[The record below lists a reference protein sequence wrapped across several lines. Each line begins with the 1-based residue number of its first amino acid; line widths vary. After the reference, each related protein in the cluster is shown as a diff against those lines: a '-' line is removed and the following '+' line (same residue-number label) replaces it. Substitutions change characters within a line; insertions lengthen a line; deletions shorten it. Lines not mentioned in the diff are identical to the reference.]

1 MPLLSVIIPVYNAG
15 HNIYRLLDSLINQT
29 MHDIEFICVVDCPTD
44 GSDHICMEYAKKDK
58 RIKLLINPINI
69 GIAAS
74 RNRGIEEA
82 IKYKSKYIG
91 FADHDDYLECSA
103 YERLMSAANNKGLEA
118 DVVFANS
125 FIENKYSSA
134 RIYFNDPSWEGMIRS
149 LLLPQDSK
157 YNPNFLVRSVW
168 NSVYKT
174 SFIEQN
180 TICFKD
186 RNLYLEEDT
195 LFNLEVYI
203 KTKNITYLNSFVYH
217 WVIHE
222 TSTSAKLEDPDE
234 VSEKMLRY
242 LIHEWSLLSTS
253 RLYEFRR
260 DFQVMVSFYLRE
272 YYFYIKIKNKEYK
285 NALARLLH
293 DCSFPIIGRYENLK
307 LFSKKR
313 LKLLGL
319 VFWLKYFSVE

>member
-1 MPLLSVIIPVYNAG
+1 M
-15 HNIYRLLDSLINQT
+15 
-29 MHDIEFICVVDCPTD
+29 
-44 GSDHICMEYAKKDK
+44 
-58 RIKLLINPINI
+58 
-69 GIAAS
+69 
-74 RNRGIEEA
+74 
-82 IKYKSKYIG
+82 
-91 FADHDDYLECSA
+91 
-103 YERLMSAANNKGLEA
+103 
-118 DVVFANS
+118 
-125 FIENKYSSA
+125 
-134 RIYFNDPSWEGMIRS
+134 
-149 LLLPQDSK
+149 
-157 YNPNFLVRSVW
+157 
-168 NSVYKT
+168 
-174 SFIEQN
+174 
-180 TICFKD
+180 
-186 RNLYLEEDT
+186 
-195 LFNLEVYI
+195 
-203 KTKNITYLNSFVYH
+203 NSFVYH

-222 TSTSAKLEDPDE
+222 TSTSAKLEDPNE

-272 YYFYIKIKNKEYK
+272 YYFYIKFKNKEYK